1 LVTQTAV
8 VTVNPAGL
16 SASQS
21 TLSASPST
29 IQASNGAIDATLTVT
44 AKDGFGNPIQGAAVV
59 LSATGSGNSLTQP
72 AGTTNAS
79 GVATGALSST
89 IIGAKVVS
97 AMINGGPISSTDTVT
112 VVPGEVSA
120 SQSTVS
126 ASPSTITA
134 STGSSVSTITV
145 TAKDDQGNAIPGVTV
160 VLSAT
165 GSGNTLTQPA
175 GMTNASGVATGTLR
189 STVAGVKVV
198 SATIDGT
205 GIDQTD
211 TVTVNPAAAD
221 RLAFS
226 VQPTSA
232 TVGNTIT
239 PAVQVEIRDQ
249 FGNRVTSAT
258 HNITL
263 AIGAN
268 PGGGTLSGSTTIAA
282 VAGVA
287 TFSNLSINQVGTGY
301 TLTASAAPLTGA
313 TSSAFNITAGVVS
326 ASQSTV
332 AAAPT
337 SITAGS
343 ATSTIT
349 VTAKDAGGNPV
360 SGATVV
366 LLASGTGNTITQPAG
381 PTDANGV
388 ATGTL
393 RSTVAG
399 NKTVTATANGV
410 TLTQKPVVTV
420 TPGPISASQS
430 TVSASPASIVAGS
443 GTSTITVTVKDAF
456 GNRVSGVTVILF
468 ATGTGNTLTQPS
480 GPTNGSGVA
489 TGTLSST
496 NAGTKVVSAVA
507 GGVSL
512 TQTTSVTVTSAGS
525 SAVMVGAGD
534 IAVCNK
540 SDDEA
545 TAALVNAIPGEV
557 FTLGDN
563 VYENGTTA
571 EFNNCYD
578 PSWGAFKSRTHPSA
592 GNHEYN
598 SNGAAPYFAYFGA
611 AAGTAGE
618 GYYSYDLGAWHI
630 IVLNSN
636 LTGSA
641 NTAQLQWLGTDL
653 ATHSNLCTVAYWHH
667 PLYSS
672 IGGSGSGGAVISSVR
687 PFWDSLYA
695 ADADLVLNGHRHV
708 YERLAPM
715 RPDGTQDNT
724 TGIRTLI
731 AGTGGNSGGD
741 LTNTFPTSQVREGR
755 TYGVLKLT
763 LRASSYDW
771 QFIPVAGST
780 FTDSGTEPC
789 H

>member
-1 LVTQTAV
+1 
-8 VTVNPAGL
+8 
-16 SASQS
+16 
-21 TLSASPST
+21 
-29 IQASNGAIDATLTVT
+29 
-44 AKDGFGNPIQGAAVV
+44 
-59 LSATGSGNSLTQP
+59 
-72 AGTTNAS
+72 
-79 GVATGALSST
+79 
-89 IIGAKVVS
+89 
-97 AMINGGPISSTDTVT
+97 
-112 VVPGEVSA
+112 
-120 SQSTVS
+120 
-126 ASPSTITA
+126 
-134 STGSSVSTITV
+134 
-145 TAKDDQGNAIPGVTV
+145 
-160 VLSAT
+160 
-165 GSGNTLTQPA
+165 
-175 GMTNASGVATGTLR
+175 
-189 STVAGVKVV
+189 
-198 SATIDGT
+198 
-205 GIDQTD
+205 
-211 TVTVNPAAAD
+211 
-221 RLAFS
+221 
-226 VQPTSA
+226 
-232 TVGNTIT
+232 
-239 PAVQVEIRDQ
+239 
-249 FGNRVTSAT
+249 
-258 HNITL
+258 
-263 AIGAN
+263 
-268 PGGGTLSGSTTIAA
+268 
-282 VAGVA
+282 
-287 TFSNLSINQVGTGY
+287 
-301 TLTASAAPLTGA
+301 
-313 TSSAFNITAGVVS
+313 
-326 ASQSTV
+326 
-332 AAAPT
+332 
-337 SITAGS
+337 
-343 ATSTIT
+343 
-349 VTAKDAGGNPV
+349 
-360 SGATVV
+360 
-366 LLASGTGNTITQPAG
+366 
-381 PTDANGV
+381 
-388 ATGTL
+388 
-393 RSTVAG
+393 
-399 NKTVTATANGV
+399 
-410 TLTQKPVVTV
+410 
-420 TPGPISASQS
+420 
-430 TVSASPASIVAGS
+430 VAGS

-456 GNRVSGVTVILF
+456 GNRVSGVNVTLS
-468 ATGTGNTLTQPS
+468 ATGSGNTLTQPS

-578 PSWGAFKSRTHPSA
+578 PSWGAFKSRTHPST
-592 GNHEYN
+592 GNHDYN

-618 GYYSYDLGAWHI
+618 GYYSYDLGAWHV

-653 ATHSNLCTVAYWHH
+653 ATHSNLCTLAYWHN

-672 IGGSGSGGAVISSVR
+672 IGGSGSGGAIITSVR

-715 RPDGTQDNT
+715 RPDGTPDDA

-731 AGTGGNSGGD
+731 AGTGGSSGGD
-741 LTNTFPTSQVREGR
+741 LTNIFPTSEKREGR

-780 FTDSGTEPC
+780 FTDSGTGTC